1 MKLRFAVDNE
11 LSKIDLD
18 SDLRDVITDLSQT
31 DIPRLREGRVGGQFW
46 SVYVG
51 CSSQYLDAVQYAL
64 EQIDLVKN
72 MVRQYPDTFNFARST
87 RGMITARNLQ
97 PGHD

>member
-11 LSKIDLD
+11 LSKLDLN
-18 SDLRDVITDLSQT
+18 SDLRKVVRDMPQT
-31 DIPRLREGRVGGQFW
+31 DIPRLREGRVGAQFW

-64 EQIDLVKN
+64 EQIDIVKN
-72 MVRQYPDTFNFARST
+72 MVRQYPDVFQLARSA
-87 RGMITARNLQ
+87 RGT
-97 PGHD
+97 